1 MTTVAERP
9 AATVPPAEPPFWH
22 KRWIRYS
29 IYAFSLALALSVTQE
44 FAKLSTSDL
53 TSSGT
58 WSIALGWSV
67 PILLAGMGGI
77 FSERS
82 GIVNIGLEGMMILGT
97 WCGAYGTLLWGPWWG
112 LAFAAL
118 GGALGGLVLAVATVT
133 FGVDHIVAGVAIN
146 LMAPGVAR
154 FLSDLLFTPRGGS
167 ITQSPPISGVGSFSL
182 PFLAGGTLF
191 GWQSPDILG
200 AIEDWDLFFI
210 SDIGGILRGFVSDM
224 SWFTLLA
231 YLLVPLAVWLLWRT
245 AFGLRLRSCG
255 EHPIAANS
263 LGVNVY
269 KYKYYGV
276 FIGGALAGLG
286 GGFLSVQLSGLYKEG
301 QTLGKGFI
309 GLATMIFGN
318 WQPVGTA
325 LGALLFGFTETL
337 RLRDPNAAHG
347 LLLLI
352 TIGLAVIAFR
362 KLILRQLEGLIYVV
376 LAGIGMAFW
385 YFSTDSVP
393 NQLPRITPHIAV
405 LVVLLFQTQHLR
417 PPAAEGQPY
426 RKGDT

>member
-1 MTTVAERP
+1 
-9 AATVPPAEPPFWH
+9 
-22 KRWIRYS
+22 
-29 IYAFSLALALSVTQE
+29 
-44 FAKLSTSDL
+44 
-53 TSSGT
+53 
-58 WSIALGWSV
+58 
-67 PILLAGMGGI
+67 
-77 FSERS
+77 
-82 GIVNIGLEGMMILGT
+82 
-97 WCGAYGTLLWGPWWG
+97 
-112 LAFAAL
+112 
-118 GGALGGLVLAVATVT
+118 
-133 FGVDHIVAGVAIN
+133 
-146 LMAPGVAR
+146 
-154 FLSDLLFTPRGGS
+154 
-167 ITQSPPISGVGSFSL
+167 
-182 PFLAGGTLF
+182 LAGGTLF
-191 GWQSPDILG
+191 GWKSPDILG
-200 AIEDWDLFFI
+200 AIEDRDWFFI

-231 YLLVPLAVWLLWRT
+231 YLLVPFAVWLLWRT

-255 EHPIAANS
+255 EHPIAADS

-337 RLRDPNAAHG
+337 RLRDPSAAHG

-352 TIGLAVIAFR
+352 TIGLAVLAFR

-405 LVVLLFQTQHLR
+405 LVVLLFQTQRLR
-417 PPAAEGQPY
+417 MPAADGQPY